1 MVGFTSKK
9 LALGWPPRMI
19 WKGGSMNRFSL
30 KSMSLVLLLAIF
42 GLMLAACG
50 SEGPAGPQ
58 GSAGPTG
65 GDGAQG
71 PAGSAGAGGAAG
83 EDGEDGSDGAPGA
96 PGAPGIPGVPGVDGD
111 SSTAGVALVRNN
123 FAADLPVSTTAAL
136 TGFEEGEQV
145 AVELIAEDGS
155 STSLGSATANAGG
168 MASVDVRHDGLAAG
182 MYSIEAVG
190 DGGGKASTALFV
202 K

>member
-1 MVGFTSKK
+1 
-9 LALGWPPRMI
+9 
-19 WKGGSMNRFSL
+19 MNRFSL
-30 KSMSLVLLLAIF
+30 KSMSLVLLVTIF
-42 GLMLAACG
+42 SLLLAACSG
-50 SEGPAGPQ
+50 ADGIDGTNGQDGADG
-58 GSAGPTG
+58 AA
-65 GDGAQG
+65 GAQG
-71 PAGSAGAGGAAG
+71 PAGADGADGSNGA
-83 EDGEDGSDGAPGA
+83 DGSDGAPGA

-111 SSTAGVALVRNN
+111 SSTAGVELVRNN

-145 AVELIAEDGS
+145 AVELLAGDGS

-190 DGGGKASTALFV
+190 DGGGKASAALFV

>member
-1 MVGFTSKK
+1 
-9 LALGWPPRMI
+9 
-19 WKGGSMNRFSL
+19 MNRFSL
-30 KSMSLVLLLAIF
+30 KSMSLVLLVAIF
-42 GLMLAACG
+42 GLLLAACTG
-50 SEGPAGPQ
+50 PDGAAGAKGDAGPVGPAGPQ
-58 GSAGPTG
+58 GPA
-65 GDGAQG
+65 G
-71 PAGSAGAGGAAG
+71 PAGPAGADGADGA
-83 EDGEDGSDGAPGA
+83 DGENGAPGA

-111 SSTAGVALVRNN
+111 SSTAGVMLVRNN

-136 TGFEEGEQV
+136 TGFEEGEQI

-168 MASVDVRHDGLAAG
+168 MGSADVRHDGLAAG